1 MVSQRAFQV
10 GRHLYSVRSLR
21 NSYPSH
27 LGPVPS
33 HLVFDLLFPFM
44 NSLRPVSI
52 SKSKTSLWHERL
64 STTYFSRLISFLPPQ
79 ETSATARP
87 GSSFTFPHLLCVLLL
102 PHLGIEPSGKAY
114 PSSLPISTCAFL
126 RVPPSHSMK
135 PSGNTVPQW
144 SSSPLS

>member
-1 MVSQRAFQV
+1 MVPQPAFQV
-10 GRHLYSVRSLR
+10 GRHLYSMRSLR
-21 NSYPSH
+21 NSYPLH

-33 HLVFDLLFPFM
+33 PLVFDLLFPFM

-64 STTYFSRLISFLPPQ
+64 STTYFSRLISFLLPQ

-87 GSSFTFPHLLCVLLL
+87 GSSFTSTHLLCVLRL
-102 PHLGIEPSGKAY
+102 PHLCIEPSGKAY
-114 PSSLPISTCAFL
+114 PSSLPIPTYAFL
-126 RVPPSHSMK
+126 RVPRSHSMK
-135 PSGNTVPQW
+135 PSGNIVPQR